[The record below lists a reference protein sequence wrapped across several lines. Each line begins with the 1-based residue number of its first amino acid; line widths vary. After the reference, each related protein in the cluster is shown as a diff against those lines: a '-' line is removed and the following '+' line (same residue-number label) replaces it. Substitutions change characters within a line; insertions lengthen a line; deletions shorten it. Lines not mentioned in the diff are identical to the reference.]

1 MALEV
6 VWGLSMRYRVT
17 VVSLALL
24 VASTLVAGAVWAED
38 KSSTASING
47 DWIGGWNPSEAD
59 WKVWFG
65 DGRFRAQNG
74 DGSQAYEGAARLRPA
89 TEPAE
94 LDWVIEKC
102 DCNNEGRTTLSIY
115 RWKDDRLE
123 FDTPAP
129 GKPRSTAFPTEKGSL
144 LVLRR
149 KP

>member
-1 MALEV
+1 
-6 VWGLSMRYRVT
+6 MRYRVT

-38 KSSTASING
+38 KSSTASIDG
-47 DWIGGWNPSEAD
+47 DWIGGWDPSDAVWAD

-65 DGRFRAQNG
+65 NGRFRAQNG
-74 DGSQAYEGAARLRPA
+74 DGSQFYEGTVRLRPDA
-89 TEPAE
+89 EPAE

-102 DCNNEGRTTLSIY
+102 DCNVEGGTTLSIY

-123 FDTPAP
+123 FDTPEP
-129 GKPRSTAFPTEKGSL
+129 GKPRSTAFPTKKGSL

>member
-1 MALEV
+1 
-6 VWGLSMRYRVT
+6 MRHRVT

-24 VASTLVAGAVWAED
+24 VASTFVAGAVWAEV
-38 KSSTASING
+38 KAPSVSIDG
-47 DWIGGWNPSEAD
+47 DWIGGWEPADADWAD

-65 DGRFRAQNG
+65 YGRFRAQNG
-74 DGSQAYEGAARLRPA
+74 DGSQTYEGTVRLRPDA
-89 TEPAE
+89 EPAE

-102 DCNNEGRTTLSIY
+102 DCNVEGGTTLSIY

-149 KP
+149 KA